1 MPDIGLG
8 NTVVPISTVAKNIG
22 IFFDDALSMTNHVQ
36 HICRVAYFH
45 FIGRILN
52 ILDRKTTE
60 SMVRTCMTSH
70 LDNGHCMLYGISVHL
85 LTRLQRVRNVASR
98 LITIMKK
105 HDHIT
110 AILIDLH
117 WLPIEQRIEY
127 KLLLLTFRSL
137 HGLVASYLTDL
148 LIRHQ
153 PTACYAPRTLTCY
166 RFFHDANYVY
176 AGRTN
181 IFNCCSTRLW
191 NNLPLAIRAQTAS
204 VRSKSNIRH
213 FCLKERF
220 HFKRTFIISEH
231 F

>member
-1 MPDIGLG
+1 MMCAPHIKNKHSMPDIGLG

-45 FIGRILN
+45 FHCIGRILN
-52 ILDRKTTE
+52 LLDRKTTE

-70 LDNGHCMLYGISVHL
+70 LDNGHCLLYGISVHL

-110 AILIDLH
+110 AVLINLH
-117 WLPIEQRIEY
+117 WLPIKQRIEY

-148 LIRHQ
+148 
-153 PTACYAPRTLTCY
+153 CYAPRTLTCY
-166 RFFHDANYVY
+166 RFFHDADYV
-176 AGRTN
+176 
-181 IFNCCSTRLW
+181 
-191 NNLPLAIRAQTAS
+191 
-204 VRSKSNIRH
+204 
-213 FCLKERF
+213 
-220 HFKRTFIISEH
+220 
-231 F
+231 